1 MATTFHTDSDT
12 ALTAIDAALVQ
23 EAGRIGADIHRRTLH
38 TSAWMDL
45 IKQTPF
51 PEGMG
56 YTQQTLIYDRAL
68 PTTDSTGN
76 AAGVTWANI
85 AITETSDTLGTS
97 LSGSVQP
104 NQPLAK
110 AADQF
115 AGDRG
120 GDILNTNTNL
130 EVSQRSYINFSRKL
144 KPYTLRRANVESPK
158 ISLEDLRFAAHRQD
172 QLRAIMDLM
181 TEATSYTWENRYRDE
196 YERLCANYATCLT
209 ASSYITNLYD
219 DDGAEVA
226 GDTEFEGAAVTD
238 MFIDTSGISGNA
250 DATPTA
256 NISNAILD
264 KIYFQQVRKGAGR
277 DSYGR
282 ENGRP
287 VFALVCSSEASYQ
300 LTTEAGF
307 RDDYRYNQA
316 KVSDLIAPL
325 GIEKSHRGFYH
336 MVDDLAPRYT
346 ISGDT
351 VLRVL
356 PYTTAGGIVSD
367 NAAYETASY
376 EAAFVL
382 HSEVMESQIP
392 NPFSGSNGVT
402 FDPCDYKGKFNW
414 LNIRSEDRNPDGTSG
429 FFRGVLASASKP
441 IKTEFGYVI
450 LFKRDSATPAA

>member
-1 MATTFHTDSDT
+1 MATFQANADT

-23 EAGRIGADIHRRTLH
+23 EAGRIGADIHKRTLH

-76 AAGVTWANI
+76 NSGVTWGSI
-85 AITETSDTLGTS
+85 AITATSDTLGTS
-97 LSGSVQP
+97 QTIGS
-104 NQPLAK
+104 QPLAK
-110 AADQF
+110 AAEQF

-120 GDILNTNTNL
+120 ADINDDNTAPTDDA
-130 EVSQRSYINFSRKL
+130 RSYINFSRKL

-181 TEATSYTWENRYRDE
+181 TEATAYTWESRYRDE
-196 YERLCANYATCLT
+196 YERLSANFMAAKATGTVVQTLVD
-209 ASSYITNLYD
+209 A
-219 DDGAEVA
+219 A
-226 GDTEFEGAAVTD
+226 GDGTGNDVYEDNSINNGVFDLT
-238 MFIDTSGISGNA
+238 TSGTGDSNI
-250 DATPTA
+250 TPDA

-264 KIYFQQVRKGAGR
+264 KIYYQNVRKGAGR
-277 DSYGR
+277 DAYGR

-300 LTTEAGF
+300 LQTEAGF
-307 RDDYRYNQA
+307 RDDVRYNA
-316 KVSDLIAPL
+316 ARVSELIAPL
-325 GIEKSHRGFYH
+325 GVEKSFRGYYH

-346 ISGDT
+346 EATG
-351 VLRVL
+351 VLERVL
-356 PYTTAGGIVSD
+356 PYKVTLGIVTD
-367 NAAYETASY
+367 NPDYETAPL

-392 NPFSGSNGVT
+392 NPFSGSNGLS
-402 FDPCDYKGKFNW
+402 FNACDYKGKFNW
-414 LNIRSEDRNPDGTSG
+414 LNIASEDKNPDQTNG

-450 LFKRDSATPAA
+450 LFDRTSATPAA

>member
-1 MATTFHTDSDT
+1 MATFQNNADT

-23 EAGRIGADIHRRTLH
+23 EAGRIGADIHKRTLH

-45 IKQTPF
+45 IKQSPF

-76 AAGVTWANI
+76 NSGVTWGSI
-85 AITETSDTLGTS
+85 AVTETSDTLGTS
-97 LSGSVQP
+97 QTIGS
-104 NQPLAK
+104 QPLAK
-110 AADQF
+110 AAKQF

-120 GDILNTNTNL
+120 ADINDDNTAPTDDA
-130 EVSQRSYINFSRKL
+130 RSYINFSRKL

-181 TEATSYTWENRYRDE
+181 TEATAYTWESRYRDE
-196 YERLCANYATCLT
+196 YERLSANFMAANT
-209 ASSYITNLYD
+209 AGTVVQTVVDADGDAASD
-219 DDGAEVA
+219 DVYEDNSINNGVF
-226 GDTEFEGAAVTD
+226 DLS
-238 MFIDTSGISGNA
+238 TSGVGNT
-250 DATPTA
+250 DITPDA

-264 KIYFQQVRKGAGR
+264 KIYYQNVRKGAGR
-277 DSYGR
+277 DAYGR

-300 LTTEAGF
+300 LQTEAGF
-307 RDDYRYNQA
+307 RDDVRYNA
-316 KVSDLIAPL
+316 ARVSELIAPL
-325 GIEKSHRGFYH
+325 GVEKSFRGYYH

-346 ISGDT
+346 ETSG
-351 VLRVL
+351 VLTRVL
-356 PYTTAGGIVSD
+356 PYTVTLGIVTD
-367 NAAYETASY
+367 NPAYETAPL

-392 NPFSGSNGVT
+392 NPFSGSNGLS
-402 FDPCDYKGKFNW
+402 FNACDYKGKFNW
-414 LNIRSEDRNPDGTSG
+414 LNIASEDKNPDQTNG

>member
-1 MATTFHTDSDT
+1 MATFQANADT

-23 EAGRIGADIHRRTLH
+23 EAGRIGADIHKRTLH

-45 IKQTPF
+45 IKQSPF

-76 AAGVTWANI
+76 NSGVTWGSI
-85 AITETSDTLGTS
+85 AITATSDTLGTS
-97 LSGSVQP
+97 QTIGS
-104 NQPLAK
+104 QPLAK
-110 AADQF
+110 AAEQF

-120 GDILNTNTNL
+120 ADINDDNTAPTDDA
-130 EVSQRSYINFSRKL
+130 RSYINFSRKL

-181 TEATSYTWENRYRDE
+181 TEATAYTWESRYRDE
-196 YERLCANYATCLT
+196 YERLSANFMAAKTTGTVVQTVVDADGDATSDDLYEDNSINNGVFDLT
-209 ASSYITNLYD
+209 
-219 DDGAEVA
+219 
-226 GDTEFEGAAVTD
+226 
-238 MFIDTSGISGNA
+238 TSGVGNTNIVP
-250 DATPTA
+250 DA

-264 KIYFQQVRKGAGR
+264 KIYYQNVRKGAGR
-277 DSYGR
+277 DAYGR

-300 LTTEAGF
+300 LQTEAGF
-307 RDDYRYNQA
+307 RDDVRYNA
-316 KVSDLIAPL
+316 ARVSELIAPL
-325 GIEKSHRGFYH
+325 GVEKSFRGYYH

-346 ISGDT
+346 EATG
-351 VLRVL
+351 VLERVL
-356 PYTTAGGIVSD
+356 PYKVTLGIVTD
-367 NAAYETASY
+367 NPAYETAPL

-392 NPFSGSNGVT
+392 NPFSGSNGLS
-402 FDPCDYKGKFNW
+402 FNACDYKGKFNW
-414 LNIRSEDRNPDGTSG
+414 LNIASEDKNPDQTNG

-450 LFKRDSATPAA
+450 LFDRTSATPAA

>member
-1 MATTFHTDSDT
+1 MATFQANADT

-23 EAGRIGADIHRRTLH
+23 EAGRIGADIHKRTLH

-45 IKQTPF
+45 IKQSPF

-68 PTTDSTGN
+68 PTTDITGN
-76 AAGVTWANI
+76 ASGVTWGSI
-85 AITETSDTLGTS
+85 AVTETSDTLGTS
-97 LSGSVQP
+97 QTVGG
-104 NQPLAK
+104 QPLAK
-110 AADQF
+110 AAKQF

-120 GDILNTNTNL
+120 ADVNLDNTAPTDDA
-130 EVSQRSYINFSRKL
+130 RSYINFSRKL

-181 TEATSYTWENRYRDE
+181 TEATAYTWESRYRDE
-196 YERLCANYATCLT
+196 YERLSANFMAAKISGTVVQT
-209 ASSYITNLYD
+209 VVDADGDAASD
-219 DDGAEVA
+219 DVYEDNSINNGVFDLA
-226 GDTEFEGAAVTD
+226 
-238 MFIDTSGISGNA
+238 TSGVGNT
-250 DATPTA
+250 DITPDA

-264 KIYFQQVRKGAGR
+264 KIYFQNVRKGAGR
-277 DSYGR
+277 DAYGR

-287 VFALVCSSEASYQ
+287 VFALVCSSEASYALQ
-300 LTTEAGF
+300 TEAGF
-307 RDDYRYNQA
+307 RDDVRYNA
-316 KVSDLIAPL
+316 ARVSELIAPL
-325 GIEKSHRGFYH
+325 GVEKSFRGYYH

-346 ISGDT
+346 EASG
-351 VLRVL
+351 VLTRVL
-356 PYTTAGGIVSD
+356 PYTVTLGIVTD
-367 NAAYETASY
+367 NPAYETAPL

-392 NPFSGSNGVT
+392 NPFSGSNGLS
-402 FDPCDYKGKFNW
+402 FNACDYKGKFNW
-414 LNIRSEDRNPDGTSG
+414 LNIASEDKNPDQTNG

>member
-1 MATTFHTDSDT
+1 MSFQNNADT

-23 EAGRIGADIHRRTLH
+23 EAGRIGADIHKRTLH

-45 IKQTPF
+45 IKQSPF
-51 PEGMG
+51 PDGMG

-76 AAGVTWANI
+76 NSGVTWGSI
-85 AITETSDTLGTS
+85 AVTETSDTLGTS
-97 LSGSVQP
+97 QTIGS
-104 NQPLAK
+104 QPLAK
-110 AADQF
+110 AAKQF

-120 GDILNTNTNL
+120 ADINDDNTAPTDDA
-130 EVSQRSYINFSRKL
+130 RSYINFSRKL

-181 TEATSYTWENRYRDE
+181 TEATAYTWESRYRDE
-196 YERLCANYATCLT
+196 YERLSANFMAAKT
-209 ASSYITNLYD
+209 AGTVVQTVVDADGDAASDDVYEDNSINNGVFNLS
-219 DDGAEVA
+219 
-226 GDTEFEGAAVTD
+226 
-238 MFIDTSGISGNA
+238 TSGVGNT
-250 DATPTA
+250 DITPDA

-264 KIYFQQVRKGAGR
+264 KIYYQNVRKGAGR
-277 DSYGR
+277 DAYGR

-287 VFALVCSSEASYQ
+287 VFALVCSSEASYALQ
-300 LTTEAGF
+300 TEAGF
-307 RDDYRYNQA
+307 RDDVRYNA
-316 KVSDLIAPL
+316 ARVSELIAPL
-325 GIEKSHRGFYH
+325 GVEKSFRGYYH

-346 ISGDT
+346 IALG
-351 VLRVL
+351 VLTRVL
-356 PYTTAGGIVSD
+356 PYTVTLGIVTD
-367 NAAYETASY
+367 NPAYETAPL

-392 NPFSGSNGVT
+392 NPFSGSNGLS
-402 FDPCDYKGKFNW
+402 FNACDYKGKFNW
-414 LNIRSEDRNPDGTSG
+414 LNIASEDKNPDQTNG

>member
-1 MATTFHTDSDT
+1 MATFQANADT

-23 EAGRIGADIHRRTLH
+23 EAGRIGADIHKRTLH

-76 AAGVTWANI
+76 NSGVTWGSI
-85 AITETSDTLGTS
+85 AITATSDTLGTS
-97 LSGSVQP
+97 QTIGS
-104 NQPLAK
+104 QPLAK
-110 AADQF
+110 AAEQF

-120 GDILNTNTNL
+120 ADINDDNTAPTDDA
-130 EVSQRSYINFSRKL
+130 RSYINFSRKL

-181 TEATSYTWENRYRDE
+181 TEATAYTWESRYRDE
-196 YERLCANYATCLT
+196 YERLSANFMAAKATGTVVQTLVD
-209 ASSYITNLYD
+209 A
-219 DDGAEVA
+219 A
-226 GDTEFEGAAVTD
+226 GDGTGNDIYEDNSINNGVFDLT
-238 MFIDTSGISGNA
+238 TSGTGDSDI
-250 DATPTA
+250 TPDA

-264 KIYFQQVRKGAGR
+264 KIYYQNVRKGAGR
-277 DSYGR
+277 DAYGR

-300 LTTEAGF
+300 LQTEAGF
-307 RDDYRYNQA
+307 RDDVRYNA
-316 KVSDLIAPL
+316 ARVSELIAPL
-325 GIEKSHRGFYH
+325 GVEKSFRGYYH

-346 ISGDT
+346 EATG
-351 VLRVL
+351 VLERVL
-356 PYTTAGGIVSD
+356 PYKVTLGIVTD
-367 NAAYETASY
+367 NPDYETAPL

-392 NPFSGSNGVT
+392 NPFSGSNGLS
-402 FDPCDYKGKFNW
+402 FNACDYKGKFNW
-414 LNIRSEDRNPDGTSG
+414 LNIASEDKNPDQTNG

-450 LFKRDSATPAA
+450 LFDRTSATPAA

>member
-1 MATTFHTDSDT
+1 MATFQANADT

-23 EAGRIGADIHRRTLH
+23 EAGRIGADIHKRTLH

-45 IKQTPF
+45 IKQSPF
-51 PEGMG
+51 PDGMG

-76 AAGVTWANI
+76 NSGVTWGSI
-85 AITETSDTLGTS
+85 AITATSDTLGTS
-97 LSGSVQP
+97 QTIGS
-104 NQPLAK
+104 QPLAK
-110 AADQF
+110 AAEQF

-120 GDILNTNTNL
+120 ADINDDNTAPTDDA
-130 EVSQRSYINFSRKL
+130 RSYINFSRKL

-181 TEATSYTWENRYRDE
+181 TEATAYTWESRYRDE
-196 YERLCANYATCLT
+196 YERLSANFMAAKTTGTVVQTVVDADGDATSDDLYEDNSINNGVFDLT
-209 ASSYITNLYD
+209 
-219 DDGAEVA
+219 
-226 GDTEFEGAAVTD
+226 
-238 MFIDTSGISGNA
+238 TSGVGNTSIVP
-250 DATPTA
+250 DA

-264 KIYFQQVRKGAGR
+264 KIYYQNVRKGAGR
-277 DSYGR
+277 DAYGR

-287 VFALVCSSEASYQ
+287 VFALVCSSEASYALQ
-300 LTTEAGF
+300 TEAGF
-307 RDDYRYNQA
+307 RDDVRYNA
-316 KVSDLIAPL
+316 ARVSELIAPL
-325 GIEKSHRGFYH
+325 GVEKSFRGYYH

-346 ISGDT
+346 EATG
-351 VLRVL
+351 VLTRVL
-356 PYTTAGGIVSD
+356 PYTVTLGIVTD
-367 NAAYETASY
+367 NPAYETAPL

-392 NPFSGSNGVT
+392 NPFSGSNGLS
-402 FDPCDYKGKFNW
+402 FNACDYKGKFNW
-414 LNIRSEDRNPDGTSG
+414 LNIASEDKNPDQTNG

-450 LFKRDSATPAA
+450 LFDRTSATPAA